1 MRGETDPEP
10 AESPVSDLIRWF
22 CSCGCSRP
30 IELRWSRTRIA
41 TWREEFGKGRRCGRT
56 EQSRSASGACFC
68 CRGDRGAAV
77 VAANFI
83 GGVGHG
89 RVEMCAPAAAYSR
102 SLVAL
107 FGDADKRSPR
117 HRLTHVQVPGS
128 IDTTST
134 APKADMANT
143 KPQLTAALF
152 AERLETG
159 PRC

>member
-1 MRGETDPEP
+1 MPTGYDVRTVAETGDAGNVRLSVVLEYT
-10 AESPVSDLIRWF
+10 EVLD
-22 CSCGCSRP
+22 
-30 IELRWSRTRIA
+30 RTDDSA
-41 TWREEFGKGRRCGRT
+41 HMRT

-107 FGDADKRSPR
+107 FGDADKRSAR
-117 HRLTHVQVPGS
+117 QRLTHVQVPCS

-159 PRC
+159 PRCAVIRTFGRR